1 MHNLCDWLPWA
12 GKNALLQEDD
22 HTNCL
27 MKWYQ
32 SQQEKHLWPS
42 CPHCRADPPPTVL
55 EALGVHPSP
64 PTPFHWETAQNHIEY
79 WNYTWDESIPIERD
93 VFFYNIFR
101 KGYRIILC
109 CMERIVDC
117 IWSRFI
123 DMRIEEYR
131 EAIALCDFNK
141 NIESRPC
148 VTSFLCSWLVSNGYK
163 WLRPVTGDSGVNEII

>member
-42 CPHCRADPPPTVL
+42 CPHCRADPPSTVL

-93 VFFYNIFR
+93 VFFFYNIFR

-131 EAIALCDFNK
+131 EAIEAIRRFRFVLEN
-141 NIESRPC
+141 
-148 VTSFLCSWLVSNGYK
+148 LL
-163 WLRPVTGDSGVNEII
+163 DSLWF

>member
-1 MHNLCDWLPWA
+1 M
-12 GKNALLQEDD
+12 
-22 HTNCL
+22 
-27 MKWYQ
+27 
-32 SQQEKHLWPS
+32 
-42 CPHCRADPPPTVL
+42 L

-131 EAIALCDFNK
+131 EAIEAIRRFRFVSLFVILI
-141 NIESRPC
+141 NILKVASA
-148 VTSFLCSWLVSNGYK
+148 
-163 WLRPVTGDSGVNEII
+163 